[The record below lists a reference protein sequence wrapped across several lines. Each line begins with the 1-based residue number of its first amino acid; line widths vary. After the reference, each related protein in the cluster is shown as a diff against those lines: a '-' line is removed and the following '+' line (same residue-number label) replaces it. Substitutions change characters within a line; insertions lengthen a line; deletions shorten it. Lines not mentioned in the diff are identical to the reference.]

1 MGAMIVKNDGRLS
14 TGGIFDQRDELSN
27 KLLKVKVVST
37 LGSRKERFPWKCI

>member
-14 TGGIFDQRDELSN
+14 TRRIFDQRDELSN

-37 LGSRKERFPWKCI
+37 LGSREEHFPWDSI